1 MKEGRKEGERRR
13 DINEGRKEGNTPET
27 RVPTQHFR
35 EEGRRGEGGRE
46 GRERERSVEKRKRGR
61 KSRW

>member
-27 RVPTQHFR
+27 RVPTQRFR

-46 GRERERSVEKRKRGR
+46 GRERERNVEKRKRGR